1 MSGNITISVFSS
13 DGSLDRV
20 VNCPESVAELQTQ
33 DGEHWV
39 FGDYGR
45 ANVYLDGQWVVQP
58 KGDAASP
65 WHRWDTSAAVWLLDL
80 DAAKADRWAAIKTER
95 DLREFGKFVWSGH
108 SFDGDRDS
116 QRRLNLALMK
126 AKAAFDAG
134 EDWSIDWTLA
144 DNTVLTLSA
153 ADLIAVVQALG
164 DNIDAAHEW
173 ARVKRAQIE
182 AASNLDEVLA
192 VS

>member
-1 MSGNITISVFSS
+1 MTTITIF
-13 DGSLDRV
+13 DEQGQLNRV
-20 VNCPESVAELQTQ
+20 LTCPDSMVEMQPT
-33 DGEHWV
+33 DGERWV
-39 FGDYGR
+39 FGDYGKD
-45 ANVYLDGQWVVQP
+45 NIYLDAAGVIRP
-58 KGDAASP
+58 KGDAPSQ
-65 WHRWDTSAAVWLLDL
+65 WHRWDASTAWWRLDL
-80 DAAKADRWAAIKTER
+80 DAAKADRWAAIKLDR
-95 DLREFGKFVWSGH
+95 DGREFGAFTWSGH
-108 SFDGDRDS
+108 AFDGDRDS

-153 ADLIAVVQALG
+153 AEVIAVVQALG
-164 DNIDAAHEW
+164 DNIDAAHEL